1 MNYDTLEG
9 IYFNFN
15 NYAIEKFHTIVA
27 FYSNYS
33 EKIYNCLTKVINKNN
48 KIELSGVMIKTFSD
62 QGENL
67 YSIKDITSDI
77 EKHKTIV
84 EITEYQNILIKFL
97 NSYICKNIVNSYF
110 KNVTSISSL
119 IIDSINYFRNKWCEY
134 FRKNKN
140 IDIDSFLK
148 SIQLDDLLFLH
159 EDFEN
164 TIKKEL
170 IVLTIIF
177 NLLLQLKIF
186 CPEKN
191 FGNEI
196 DINKIDNIHDI
207 ILVNTIILVNDINSQ
222 LIFIKQKEI
231 DNLIKY
237 PQTSFDIFVLYDKN
251 GIKVKISR
259 KAVEETKNN
268 DINRYIEIADYS
280 DYEKKYEIILVND
293 LQNAFINK
301 ENELFTCKNKDG
313 EELILNKM
321 KIKIIKQS
329 DKFIDIPEQGVEVK
343 NKLIS
348 EIQSI
353 KDSFVKIKD
362 SKTDKDIFLRISQL
376 NEINNY
382 KPKIPFINFEVFN
395 NENEKVYTTK
405 DICKKILDSTTI
417 KKYILCYDEKE
428 KENEFFVPLED
439 FENTNLDADDLF
451 DVGNEQHIA
460 FKNIRIKKLN
470 EATKLGVQPEE
481 EKLIKICNLIFKIND
496 GPLNQSFKIDNE
508 DVKLCHFISNNYIN
522 KFKEEIKEN
531 DFDTKFELND
541 VFGKNKIILTGSV
554 IIKETMLGNY
564 VLIKNKI
571 DSKEYLVN
579 LSELLN
585 NLCLF
590 KSTDD
595 EITLINSINNE
606 AIALNPL
613 FIDIIPPFDE
623 YPLKKI

>member
-1 MNYDTLEG
+1 
-9 IYFNFN
+9 
-15 NYAIEKFHTIVA
+15 
-27 FYSNYS
+27 
-33 EKIYNCLTKVINKNN
+33 
-48 KIELSGVMIKTFSD
+48 MIKTFSD
-62 QGENL
+62 QGEDL

-84 EITEYQNILIKFL
+84 EITEYQNTLIKFL

-134 FRKNKN
+134 FKKNKN

-148 SIQLDDLLFLH
+148 SIQLDDLLFLYN
-159 EDFEN
+159 DFEN

-329 DKFIDIPEQGVEVK
+329 DYFIDIPDQGVEVK

-376 NEINNY
+376 NASTIN
-382 KPKIPFINFEVFN
+382 
-395 NENEKVYTTK
+395 
-405 DICKKILDSTTI
+405 L
-417 KKYILCYDEKE
+417 
-428 KENEFFVPLED
+428 
-439 FENTNLDADDLF
+439 
-451 DVGNEQHIA
+451 
-460 FKNIRIKKLN
+460 
-470 EATKLGVQPEE
+470 
-481 EKLIKICNLIFKIND
+481 
-496 GPLNQSFKIDNE
+496 
-508 DVKLCHFISNNYIN
+508 
-522 KFKEEIKEN
+522 
-531 DFDTKFELND
+531 
-541 VFGKNKIILTGSV
+541 
-554 IIKETMLGNY
+554 
-564 VLIKNKI
+564 
-571 DSKEYLVN
+571 
-579 LSELLN
+579 
-585 NLCLF
+585 
-590 KSTDD
+590 
-595 EITLINSINNE
+595 
-606 AIALNPL
+606 
-613 FIDIIPPFDE
+613 
-623 YPLKKI
+623 